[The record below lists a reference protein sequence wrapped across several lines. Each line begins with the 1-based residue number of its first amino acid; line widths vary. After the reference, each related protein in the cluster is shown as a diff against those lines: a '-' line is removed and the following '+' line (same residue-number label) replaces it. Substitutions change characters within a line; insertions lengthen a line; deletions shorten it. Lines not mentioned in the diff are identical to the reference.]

1 MLQSMVY
8 LCYIHRKTGGAP
20 HFEVLPETSQS
31 GAMDHAA
38 QMLSQHAGAVLAE
51 VWDDDRLVFSL
62 PHAAPAN
69 RAETGPSPG

>member
-1 MLQSMVY
+1 MMQSMVY
-8 LCYIHRKTGGAP
+8 FCYIHRRTGGAP

-51 VWDDDRLVFSL
+51 VWDDDRLIFTL
-62 PHAAPAN
+62 PHAPAVGP
-69 RAETGPSPG
+69 AAAGPSAG